1 MVLKSHPV
9 GYNIWRMG
17 IVVVC
22 LLLLLPPFTPPSKL
36 QLSVWNRSL
45 LVLDSLLDQIQY
57 FIALKILWIQ
67 SFHGIKS
74 LPEGLG
80 NLSSLQQLYIMNCR
94 NLVHLPTE
102 EAMRRLTQLKKL
114 IIFNCPEFEDN
125 ERIKISHIP
134 WVKINDQ

>member
-1 MVLKSHPV
+1 ME
-9 GYNIWRMG
+9 
-17 IVVVC
+17 
-22 LLLLLPPFTPPSKL
+22 
-36 QLSVWNRSL
+36 
-45 LVLDSLLDQIQY
+45 
-57 FIALKILWIQ
+57 A
-67 SFHGIKS
+67 

-134 WVKINDQ
+134 WVKINDQWVYSYYPTISSSFILLYS